1 MREMSVERPEQAG
14 FSRRLSARFE
24 LQEGGVKYREQCRS
38 QMSNRLSRSFCEQCR
53 SQKERDKRFDIGE
66 VACAAEQF
74 EQDGFHGG

>member
-38 QMSNRLSRSFCEQCR
+38 Q
-53 SQKERDKRFDIGE
+53 KERDKRFDIGE